1 VLELNLMEINLSE
14 LVLSS
19 FNSIQF
25 NLTEFTAVN
34 NLVAMVTMEHKHSK
48 PTV

>member
-1 VLELNLMEINLSE
+1 MKINLSE
-14 LVLSS
+14 LTLIS
-19 FNSIQF
+19 FNLMLL

-34 NLVAMVTMEHKHSK
+34 NLVAMVTMEHKQSK

>member
-1 VLELNLMEINLSE
+1 MGLYLGELTLN
-14 LVLSS
+14 S
-19 FNSIQF
+19 FKF

-34 NLVAMVTMEHKHSK
+34 NLVAMVTMEHKQSK